1 MHIEFGPIV
10 DEIDAKSVQNVEY
23 TTTSFLFKHFPQW
36 FLFIFNKFKIAFV
49 LMVLVYFTFAFLF
62 NNVFN
67 MPWLMNHMIIFLP
80 ILVILSFLGFHM
92 DVQSNVGIMREDNFR
107 NANSDNIFWSPQDL
121 DDDIRD
127 ELEIPSVIDAMS
139 IPSRHVSVNNVL
151 AIMDLG
157 ISTGDIVY
165 YTRHYNRDDSYIDD
179 DFNDDSDGWR
189 IGNGSGDDYK
199 RHGRP
204 YSAISL
210 ESHLPAMTILRKKLD
225 ALHLSRRGAIEMPD
239 GTLDDLI
246 IKNVRRGHDDK
257 IVNALQKNDF
267 GHRLDKLFS
276 RYEEIVSMDIFPD
289 MIIINWAYEIP
300 ANFESTKK
308 LSAKVIP
315 QYEMR
320 INSMVELKHIV
331 ES

>member
-1 MHIEFGPIV
+1 
-10 DEIDAKSVQNVEY
+10 
-23 TTTSFLFKHFPQW
+23 
-36 FLFIFNKFKIAFV
+36 
-49 LMVLVYFTFAFLF
+49 
-62 NNVFN
+62 
-67 MPWLMNHMIIFLP
+67 
-80 ILVILSFLGFHM
+80 
-92 DVQSNVGIMREDNFR
+92 
-107 NANSDNIFWSPQDL
+107 
-121 DDDIRD
+121 
-127 ELEIPSVIDAMS
+127 
-139 IPSRHVSVNNVL
+139 
-151 AIMDLG
+151 
-157 ISTGDIVY
+157 
-165 YTRHYNRDDSYIDD
+165 
-179 DFNDDSDGWR
+179 
-189 IGNGSGDDYK
+189 
-199 RHGRP
+199 
-204 YSAISL
+204 
-210 ESHLPAMTILRKKLD
+210 
-225 ALHLSRRGAIEMPD
+225 MPD

-331 ES
+331 ESWLDTLP